1 MRTIETEADIA
12 EGLSWLTRRDRR
24 LVRIARIAGP
34 IPLRR
39 AAPGFAGLARVVI
52 GQQVS
57 TASAN
62 AIWTRFAAA
71 FPDGRPGTFAAAD
84 DGTLR
89 AVGLSG
95 AKIATLRAVAAA
107 HSHGLDLD
115 GLAQLPGEEA
125 HARLTAIRGIGPWTA
140 DVYLLFC
147 LGHADVFPAGDLALR
162 NAVADAFR
170 RDGPVP
176 IAELRAIAEKWSP
189 WRAVAAR
196 LFWSYYRARRN
207 IAAAPL

>member
-1 MRTIETEADIA
+1 MRTIESEADIA
-12 EGLSWLTRRDRR
+12 EGLAWLMRRDRR
-24 LVRIARIAGP
+24 LRPVLKVAGP
-34 IPLRR
+34 VPLRR
-39 AAPGFAGLARVVI
+39 AAPGFAGLARVII

-62 AIWTRFAAA
+62 AIWGRFAAA
-71 FPDGRPGTFAAAD
+71 FPDPAPQAFTASD
-84 DGTLR
+84 DATLR
-89 AVGLSG
+89 AIGLSG
-95 AKIATLRAVAAA
+95 AKIATLRAIAAA
-107 HSHGLDLD
+107 HADGLDLD
-115 GLAQLPGEEA
+115 GLAALPGEEA

-162 NAVADAFR
+162 NAVADAFG

-176 IAELRAIAEKWSP
+176 IAELHEIAAKWSP

-196 LFWSYYRARRN
+196 LFWAYYRARRN